1 MNDQMNKI
9 ISKVSA
15 VTSAARNQTRQMQS
29 EPRAASSSR
38 GAETQNFESPQSSSS
53 RLQRIRNRTPNNNFT
68 RLGNFS
74 SNSTRVRYDPSN
86 PTLQSTLSQMYSVAG
101 NDRNKWSTLYNMFQ
115 RETQISTSPIYS
127 PYLFNAP
134 APNPEYA
141 AKNEAD
147 TQKFET
153 QWADAKAKAAY
164 WAGRTDLNLSDD
176 DIIARVNL
184 DGYSAIKALNK
195 KISEGSTVYYTRSLG
210 YSPDVLY
217 GVIWAARNGGST
229 GNDLVDL
236 MNYARGEGKGYE
248 RNEDIQARL
257 DPTNERYNPYSVGST
272 ADDIASYFGVAQFDS
287 DWLAKNRYLL
297 NGDDNDV
304 ERYQQVYDAEQT
316 TQKAEAE
323 YAELQK
329 RMDSWFNTNVDDPNI
344 ILENLFGKDDVNG
357 TEALSTLGKMDESLK
372 SGKIMS
378 MTRPVDYSYA
388 EVVRQVQEHCDEV
401 RAQKKTAAV
410 ADEISMYTGAGNTAT
425 AADTSIDTAR
435 DNALLASGRTIRAM
449 GTGEEKLVFSTS
461 RSGFER
467 YMQQVRDAVSDGK
480 GMSAEQV
487 YEALLNGANQYAAQ
501 NYLAARE
508 AFGNLSLDQMDEFS
522 QKYGVAGLLTS
533 DAQVSARA
541 QLDSIRDSYI
551 LAAKLNDGK
560 GADTSM
566 LHLMDYLYDNGREYT
581 PTEWSATTAFQMLID
596 SGSYTR
602 EQVAEGARETIS
614 QKQAK
619 IDEIDG
625 VLEQVQNAGIK
636 GADKYVSNLERMR
649 DAYQQDVDDA
659 KYFLIPEEAEDFK
672 QVVNKYK
679 FDAKEAWKGFDLF
692 AGFKSEKNG
701 IPQFDYQLVTLVNE
715 KTGRRGIHDNS
726 QDRYVNFLTDDEIDT
741 YLYLSATQGYDK
753 AQEYYNHLKEETL
766 PVRAAIAVSE
776 NTADIASSGLLGA
789 AAMSAMSVLASPA
802 QVAGTAYS
810 AIQGIRGEE
819 INPYH
824 GSFAANMFISSAR
837 GTVKNEISE
846 TLGEDTGWAKFANM
860 TYDALMSSGDSLL
873 SGAIGSGIAGSLGGI
888 ASKIPGGGK
897 VAAYMARK
905 GASVASIQFM
915 SAEAAGGAVMDAKM
929 RGATDTQALLMGGI
943 SWVAESLT
951 EYIPMD
957 NIFNAFKG
965 GSAEAARGLVSRVI
979 RSAFEEAPGEMASEI
994 IEGLADDLIMREMS
1008 ERNLSVQEY
1017 IANGMDAEE
1026 AERKATADFVKNV
1039 LYAGATGA
1047 LSGVMS
1053 TGTAW
1058 LGGKLAGNN
1067 TQTETQVETL
1077 QNAEQR
1083 TAEVQTVPEAQT
1095 VQTSTQNAAGSE
1107 IVANATEN
1115 INKGFESVYSQLA
1128 ALSTAQQTQDK
1139 ATQASVISGVFE
1151 SYGVDAET
1159 ARAAGQM
1166 LVDRINGNRLIGAM
1180 EKMLYSSIEQGI
1192 NASDAMK
1199 AVAYSGL
1206 SDGYAGTNQ
1215 ILEISAQPTESISS
1229 DVLNSFI
1236 QSNLANAEG
1245 TMQQMQKRVTDNAIA
1260 NAMREIVADGGLD
1273 GIRTYETAL
1282 QQAEQN
1288 VRTANE
1294 GLARVTAE
1302 RDAAGQNLQDIQA
1315 KFVENPADPQMA
1327 GAMQQAIR
1335 DMEGKAKVVAEY
1347 QQSVAKFENQRQ
1359 VAETTLNNAR
1369 ETAMKQVR
1377 QEAVQRVMEQRAALA
1392 EEAALR
1398 DAQVQQLAEE
1408 AVAANAQ
1415 VQESAR
1421 AGYQKKAFIPYDGP
1435 VPQQV
1440 QNTQRETT
1448 VIDDANFAQAQQI
1461 LSDAQQEAESP
1472 SGVRS
1477 LVKAA
1482 YRALFG
1488 ERFNQKQVTVDN
1500 VQFDGQPYMVT
1511 IFKNLINKV
1520 VSDPNL
1526 SAEKMAVLGQIEQVV
1541 EKSNYDSSS
1550 GVDRTTQNKDNVVR
1564 YDYLIS
1570 DASINDT
1577 NYELRFV
1584 VEVYEKH
1591 NKLKTYLLKDME
1603 MTPASLPATGS
1614 VPAHTGTTT
1623 LPPTGSV
1630 PAAQSG
1636 ESFDVNSVAQN
1647 AASVN
1652 PSISNSTQNYS
1663 YGTQDGMQESFSS
1676 TRVAPGNA
1684 NGPIKSGNQIM
1695 QEIAQGLGLPSD
1707 TRKSDYE
1714 RSLRKGTKGYTRKGY
1729 GSIHVLD
1736 AQNIKTAAHE
1746 WGHVFD
1752 QAFDLQNNAH
1762 IQEMVKTLSSDPAR
1776 GAWLNSYDDAQKPGE
1791 VIAEY
1796 VKYWMMDRDNAI
1808 AFAGKD
1814 FTNYFEKSLKKK
1826 GWLKTMQQGALDM
1839 RNNLTTTA
1847 ANRAMA
1853 EIALEEP
1860 KSKNKYEKGMK
1871 GLAFKYLDFTLPWQE
1886 VTETMKAAGK
1896 FKADTD
1902 VRTLLLAKE
1911 SMVKNLVDSCLYDHL
1926 VDPRGNIVDEKSF
1939 KSILNKVPQK
1949 DEKAFN
1955 TLWALLH
1962 AQARQDMTIAKAVF
1976 GEDVN
1981 IDAAIAQLEAE
1992 HPDFHE
1998 IIDQAEE
2005 WYTKFMQTWEVDTG
2019 LLDQDAFNFMRAT
2032 YPYYVPLFRTG
2043 TGNAAENRPTAGRRN
2058 TPGSGVKRAKGSTAD
2073 KYNPAMGIVEYMQ
2086 HYIANY
2092 KNIETLRA
2100 FDTTMK
2106 AYPGLNV
2113 IAEPVQGDMTRESY
2127 TSANARAKQ
2136 AVQEA
2141 LEALRQGGENVTPQ
2155 VEDTLLSTMDAL
2167 PSQGWV
2173 AKDTATGE
2181 DVLNIPLEDGTISRW
2196 VVHNQPMMQALLALP
2211 QSRRNNLLQAV
2222 GNLTRFLSAQ
2232 ATSRSATFTVQN
2244 LLSDSQT
2251 AMVTGHTAHTPIRYT
2266 ANAISSA
2273 FDLLKNNILDA
2284 RGKNVSET
2292 YRLFKIFGKMD
2303 SRYALRDK
2311 RTQTEI
2317 RKNLYGKSKTAADVA
2332 KKIVSAPI
2340 IGLEALSEFSENIS
2354 RYNAFRKD
2362 GVEKTTYAG
2371 ALESGRHA
2379 REDTTDF
2386 SKHGLN
2392 TEDLKFAKTVVPFF
2406 NASLQG
2412 VYKTAT
2418 LFKSENAGNRM
2429 KIAGGLVAG
2438 VLLPR
2443 MVIEAIKGMT
2453 WNDEEKEA
2461 EKYLNQYEKDSYI
2474 HLKLPSGRMI
2484 KFKKSQDAIIKITD
2498 AVGKFLY
2505 DVLTGYETNDEDPV
2519 VSAMAELKA
2528 SAFEIA
2534 KNSVVQ
2540 FDTVFNPFID
2550 AANNRTWS
2558 GAEIENYQMLQL
2570 PTTQRYDEDTL
2581 KFFHALSNASV
2592 ALGIDY
2598 SPKDWEYIFGQ
2609 YTGSMGAIGVS
2620 ALELAEKGEFNMGN
2634 LFGLITD
2641 KISSRMSVD
2650 PVYSN
2655 NISSTFYGYKTLL
2668 TENLAAIDA
2677 KRNPVDLRRS
2687 LTQEEINTAYA
2698 EGTLLLKKEGAIG
2711 AATEKAKEL
2720 WKEIDEI
2727 MDSETMT
2734 DAEKE
2739 SKAREVRKQINQT
2752 LLEANAA
2759 YGDYMNKYGYDN
2771 GAKKALDNMLELFSP
2786 KKPQAEDQVA
2796 WYAMSDTFKA
2806 DENKSYMQK
2815 SRAVW
2820 EATGKDSALPHPN
2833 TSFDEQKTT
2842 YEIGAEDWDGW
2853 ETAYRDAYENY
2864 VARNASKWDGMTDE
2878 EKLGVLTKAHS
2889 EGHNAAKAWYWQ
2901 THEKPKQTDK

>member
-9 ISKVSA
+9 INKVSA
-15 VTSAARNQTRQMQS
+15 VTSAARNQTRQMQN

-38 GAETQNFESPQSSSS
+38 GAEPQSFESPQSSSS
-53 RLQRIRNRTPNNNFT
+53 RLQRIRSRAPASNFT

-101 NDRNKWSTLYNMFQ
+101 NDKNKWNTLYNMFQ

-134 APNPEYA
+134 ATNPEYA
-141 AKNEAD
+141 AKNEAA
-147 TQKFET
+147 TQKFEA

-184 DGYSAIKALNK
+184 DGYSEIKALNK
-195 KISEGSTVYYTRSLG
+195 KISEGSTGYYTRSLG

-272 ADDIASYFGVAQFDS
+272 ADDLASYFGVAQFDS

-304 ERYQQVYDAEQT
+304 KRYQQVYIAEQT

-357 TEALSTLGKMDESLK
+357 TDALSTLGKMDESLK

-619 IDEIDG
+619 IDEIAG

-766 PVRAAIAVSE
+766 PVRAAVAASE

-873 SGAIGSGIAGSLGGI
+873 SGAVGMGSN
-888 ASKIPGGGK
+888 
-897 VAAYMARK
+897 V
-905 GASVASIQFM
+905 ASVLFM
-915 SAEAAGGAVMDAKM
+915 GAEAAGGAVMDAKM

-943 SWVAESLT
+943 SWAAESLT
-951 EYIPMD
+951 EFIPMD
-957 NIFNAFKG
+957 NIIKAFKG

-1017 IANGMDAEE
+1017 IASGMDAEE

-1047 LSGVMS
+1047 LSGAMS

-1058 LGGKLAGNN
+1058 LGGKLAGNG
-1067 TQTETQVETL
+1067 TQTETQVEAL
-1077 QNAEQR
+1077 RDAEQR
-1083 TAEVQTVPEAQT
+1083 TADVQTVPEAQT

-1192 NASDAMK
+1192 NASDTMK

-1215 ILEISAQPTESISS
+1215 ILEISAQPTESISG

-1415 VQESAR
+1415 VQENAR

-1500 VQFDGQPYMVT
+1500 VQFDGQPYTVT

-1526 SAEKMAVLGQIEQVV
+1526 SAEKMSVLSNIEQTIKNS
-1541 EKSNYDSSS
+1541 EYLTSS
-1550 GVDRTTQNKDNVVR
+1550 GVDRSSQTKKDVAR
-1564 YDYLIS
+1564 YDYLS
-1570 DASINDT
+1570 SGVKINGTDYNAVLT
-1577 NYELRFV
+1577 I
-1584 VEVYEKH
+1584 EVYDNN
-1591 NKLKTYLLKDME
+1591 NKMKTYRLENIE
-1603 MTPASLPATGS
+1603 MTPTSEITTGYVPTLRGVLPGEHFTSQTTGYVPGPQGGASSA
-1614 VPAHTGTTT
+1614 
-1623 LPPTGSV
+1623 
-1630 PAAQSG
+1630 
-1636 ESFDVNSVAQN
+1636 DSVAQN

-1652 PSISNSTQNYS
+1652 PSISNSTVQYS
-1663 YGTQDGMQESFSS
+1663 YGSNGEQAQGTNSAPVVSPVETARTLAKDLGIGAALGTRKMDIAYRNSVPNEVRGYYEQRAKYMAVREGDASSYSVTMHEAGHAIADKTGLTGTQEMIDHLAPEFAKNYSADKLGREAFAEFTRLYMQDS
-1676 TRVAPGNA
+1676 TQAETFAGREFMQQFETALRNAGIDKAVHTARDRIQAYVNA
-1684 NGPIKSGNQIM
+1684 NTLARVRASWIDQADTIKKGSL
-1695 QEIAQGLGLPSD
+1695 A
-1707 TRKSDYE
+1707 E
-1714 RSLRKGTKGYTRKGY
+1714 REAEFVT
-1729 GSIHVLD
+1729 
-1736 AQNIKTAAHE
+1736 N
-1746 WGHVFD
+1746 VFD
-1752 QAFDLQNNAH
+1752 WTRPFEDVDKAVNRQ
-1762 IQEMVKTLSSDPAR
+1762 T
-1776 GAWLNSYDDAQKPGE
+1776 GE
-1791 VIAEY
+1791 Y
-1796 VKYWMMDRDNAI
+1796 
-1808 AFAGKD
+1808 G
-1814 FTNYFEKSLKKK
+1814 
-1826 GWLKTMQQGALDM
+1826 
-1839 RNNLTTTA
+1839 NL
-1847 ANRAMA
+1847 R
-1853 EIALEEP
+1853 
-1860 KSKNKYEKGMK
+1860 
-1871 GLAFKYLDFTLPWQE
+1871 
-1886 VTETMKAAGK
+1886 
-1896 FKADTD
+1896 
-1902 VRTLLLAKE
+1902 
-1911 SMVKNLVDSCLYDHL
+1911 
-1926 VDPRGNIVDEKSF
+1926 
-1939 KSILNKVPQK
+1939 
-1949 DEKAFN
+1949 
-1955 TLWALLH
+1955 
-1962 AQARQDMTIAKAVF
+1962 TIAKRRNFSDRVVSNLFTNALT
-1976 GEDVN
+1976 DVDGN
-1981 IDAAIAQLEAE
+1981 IIGDSFASAFSEIDARSADDFISYALMKHALDRDVQSKQVLANDITAEQMRRQIAQLEEASPE
-1992 HPDFHE
+1992 YKR
-1998 IIDQAEE
+1998 AL
-2005 WYTKFMQTWEVDTG
+2005 TKFENTWNQFMQAWMVDTG
-2019 LLDQDAFNFMRAT
+2019 LLSQADFDAMRAM
-2032 YPYYVPLFRTG
+2032 YPNYLPTQRYLG
-2043 TGNAAENRPTAGRRN
+2043 TESGYRRGRN
-2058 TPGSGVKRAKGSTAD
+2058 TFTVRRATGSDLQVI
-2073 KYNPAMGIVEYMQ
+2073 NPLDS
-2086 HYIANY
+2086 IANY
-2092 KNIETLRA
+2092 VNRIVDTVYKNNAALAWHEAYQTTEGLGEYAREITSDMRRESVNTENIQERVRQILEESGADSDVVADVLNTIGTEAVAWRDTGTSTEGNVLAVRLPNGESAYYQFTREGRLLYDALTGNGKATAAQRGPALRA
-2100 FDTTMK
+2100 FAKLTGAMSKMMTTYAPTFAASNPIKDIQSSINYGSWAATYGDGIFKWLRGFKEVWKESGEYKNYLAMGGGGWNSVNTGTRASTDDFRAKLFDNYWKRNTGNKLRNVKNRAAHVGQKALEVVTLNRLNEIIENTSRYVEYRFGKNDTSTAEGRMKAFQAAQDVTTDFANGGKGKGVIAARSLVPFLNPNLQGTYRAVRELSGRERGRLGARMGKRVLNTGMAVAVAAVLRNMLGKDDDKEHFANISDEIKATHLIIPNILYKDSDRRFIRIPISQDPFDQLVHALFESAVEQYDGTDDFTTELLAAASAIVSNVTLGASDLFEEGDIEERLNGIMSGTTLGPLWGLVTNQNYYGGQIVSDRLKELSAPLQYDDTTPELFK
-2106 AYPGLNV
+2106 FIGRLTGASP
-2113 IAEPVQGDMTRESY
+2113 
-2127 TSANARAKQ
+2127 K
-2136 AVQEA
+2136 A
-2141 LEALRQGGENVTPQ
+2141 LEYLVDQYGGYGGQLFVNTV
-2155 VEDTLLSTMDAL
+2155 SSAMD
-2167 PSQGWV
+2167 
-2173 AKDTATGE
+2173 
-2181 DVLNIPLEDGTISRW
+2181 N
-2196 VVHNQPMMQALLALP
+2196 NF
-2211 QSRRNNLLQAV
+2211 NLLDV
-2222 GNLTRFLSAQ
+2222 VKS
-2232 ATSRSATFTVQN
+2232 
-2244 LLSDSQT
+2244 
-2251 AMVTGHTAHTPIRYT
+2251 VTGSFHKRFTIDSAYT
-2266 ANAISSA
+2266 NDISSA
-2273 FDLLKNNILDA
+2273 YSANRNFLTLLKNN
-2284 RGKNVSET
+2284 V
-2292 YRLFKIFGKMD
+2292 
-2303 SRYALRDK
+2303 
-2311 RTQTEI
+2311 
-2317 RKNLYGKSKTAADVA
+2317 SKTNTDG
-2332 KKIVSAPI
+2332 
-2340 IGLEALSEFSENIS
+2340 GLLRGS
-2354 RYNAFRKD
+2354 
-2362 GVEKTTYAG
+2362 
-2371 ALESGRHA
+2371 L
-2379 REDTTDF
+2379 
-2386 SKHGLN
+2386 
-2392 TEDLKFAKTVVPFF
+2392 TEDERKQAYEEAVAMTSK
-2406 NASLQG
+2406 
-2412 VYKTAT
+2412 
-2418 LFKSENAGNRM
+2418 
-2429 KIAGGLVAG
+2429 GGL
-2438 VLLPR
+2438 
-2443 MVIEAIKGMT
+2443 I
-2453 WNDEEKEA
+2453 
-2461 EKYLNQYEKDSYI
+2461 
-2474 HLKLPSGRMI
+2474 
-2484 KFKKSQDAIIKITD
+2484 
-2498 AVGKFLY
+2498 
-2505 DVLTGYETNDEDPV
+2505 YETN
-2519 VSAMAELKA
+2519 K
-2528 SAFEIA
+2528 
-2534 KNSVVQ
+2534 K
-2540 FDTVFNPFID
+2540 
-2550 AANNRTWS
+2550 
-2558 GAEIENYQMLQL
+2558 
-2570 PTTQRYDEDTL
+2570 
-2581 KFFHALSNASV
+2581 LS
-2592 ALGIDY
+2592 
-2598 SPKDWEYIFGQ
+2598 
-2609 YTGSMGAIGVS
+2609 
-2620 ALELAEKGEFNMGN
+2620 
-2634 LFGLITD
+2634 
-2641 KISSRMSVD
+2641 
-2650 PVYSN
+2650 
-2655 NISSTFYGYKTLL
+2655 
-2668 TENLAAIDA
+2668 
-2677 KRNPVDLRRS
+2677 
-2687 LTQEEINTAYA
+2687 
-2698 EGTLLLKKEGAIG
+2698 
-2711 AATEKAKEL
+2711 EL
-2720 WKEIDEI
+2720 WTQVNEVKDNANL
-2727 MDSETMT
+2727 T
-2734 DAEKE
+2734 DAERNRLILSYRDE
-2739 SKAREVRKQINQT
+2739 IARKQMAVNDAMT
-2752 LLEANAA
+2752 
-2759 YGDYMNKYGYDN
+2759 DYCDKYVYTPN
-2771 GAKKALDNMLELFSP
+2771 LFERIFKDIHEVTPYTTREKLSDIF
-2786 KKPQAEDQVA
+2786 QAD
-2796 WYAMSDTFKA
+2796 SDK
-2806 DENKSYMQK
+2806 DYMQK
-2815 SRAVW
+2815 ATNVW